1 MIKRLLLIVTL
12 GVTVSG
18 CFMVPL
24 AFIGPAASGFSTASV
39 IQSGITTGA
48 SYMVK
53 KSTGKTIGEH
63 AIDALNGDAMQQ
75 TYMPTNQKPLV
86 VIPQ

>member
-18 CFMVPL
+18 CFMASL

-39 IQSGITTGA
+39 LQSGLTTGA

-63 AIDALNGDAMQQ
+63 AIDALNRDAMQQ